1 MHILYENE
9 DWLIEDAPEG
19 GVHIQRKGD
28 ASLTLDVAELPTLV
42 HALVLSGLMAGVGP
56 RLRDAQ
62 ATEYGATPS
71 EIALKIADAFERA
84 LDRILAAQPVAAKSN
99 RILSVVR

>member
-56 RLRDAQ
+56 RLSDRQ
-62 ATEYGATPS
+62 ATEYGATAS